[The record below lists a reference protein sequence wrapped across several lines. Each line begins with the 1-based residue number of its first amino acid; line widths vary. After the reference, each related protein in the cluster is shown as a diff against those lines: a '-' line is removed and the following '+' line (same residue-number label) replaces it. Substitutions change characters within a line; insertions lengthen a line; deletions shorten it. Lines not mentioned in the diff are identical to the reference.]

1 MMELYEIIQKINID
15 TIMKLNEEKRKQ
27 GSDDDGIFFDAI
39 MGLGQ
44 SLNYATLKRMVGEV
58 TEHEKLD
65 LFTAL
70 MLSVM
75 IAYLTLSE
83 DEKKEI
89 ATSQVEESN
98 KVMED
103 TLCRMIEESEPNDGG
118 IHVEADMVQ

>member
-1 MMELYEIIQKINID
+1 MELNEIIQKINID

-44 SLNYATLKRMVGEV
+44 SLNYATLKRRVGEV

-65 LFTAL
+65 LFTAIV
-70 MLSVM
+70 LSVM

-83 DEKKEI
+83 DERKKI
-89 ATSQVEESN
+89 TTTQVEESN

-103 TLCRMIEESEPNDGG
+103 TLRRMVEESELNDGG

>member
-1 MMELYEIIQKINID
+1 MELYEIIQKLDINI
-15 TIMKLNEEKRKQ
+15 IKRINEEKKRQ
-27 GSDDDGIFFDAI
+27 GSDNDGIFFDAI
-39 MGLGQ
+39 MELVQ
-44 SLNYATLKRMVGEV
+44 ILNYAALKRMAGEI

-65 LFTAL
+65 LFTTL

-89 ATSQVEESN
+89 ATSQAEGSN

-103 TLCRMIEESEPNDGG
+103 ILQRMIEESEMNEGG
-118 IHVEADMVQ
+118 IHVEANMVQ

>member
-1 MMELYEIIQKINID
+1 MELYEIIKKFDID
-15 TIMKLNEEKRKQ
+15 MIKRLNEEKKKQ
-27 GSDDDGIFFDAI
+27 GSDDDSIFFDAI

-44 SLNYATLKRMVGEV
+44 SLNYATIKRMTGEV

-65 LFTAL
+65 LFAAL

-89 ATSQVEESN
+89 ATSQVKESN

-103 TLCRMIEESEPNDGG
+103 TLQRMIEESGLNDGG
-118 IHVEADMVQ
+118 FHIEADMVQ

>member
-1 MMELYEIIQKINID
+1 MELHEIIQKINID

-44 SLNYATLKRMVGEV
+44 SLNFVPLKRMVGEV

-65 LFTAL
+65 LFTAIV
-70 MLSVM
+70 LSAM

-83 DEKKEI
+83 DEKKKI
-89 ATSQVEESN
+89 ATEQVEESN

-103 TLCRMIEESEPNDGG
+103 ALHRMIEESELNNDVF
-118 IHVEADMVQ
+118 HVEANMVQ

>member
-103 TLCRMIEESEPNDGG
+103 ALCRMIEESELNDGG
-118 IHVEADMVQ
+118 IHVEADMWQ

>member
-1 MMELYEIIQKINID
+1 MELYEIIKKFDID
-15 TIMKLNEEKRKQ
+15 MIKRLNEEKKKQ
-27 GSDDDGIFFDAI
+27 GSDNDGIFFDVI

-58 TEHEKLD
+58 TEHEKLYF
-65 LFTAL
+65 FTTL

-98 KVMED
+98 KVMEN
-103 TLCRMIEESEPNDGG
+103 TLQRMIEESELDDDG

>member
-1 MMELYEIIQKINID
+1 MELNEIIQKINID

-44 SLNYATLKRMVGEV
+44 SLNHATLKRMVGEV
-58 TEHEKLD
+58 TEHEKLY
-65 LFTAL
+65 LFNSL

-83 DEKKEI
+83 DERKEI
-89 ATSQVEESN
+89 TTTQVEELN
-98 KVMED
+98 KAMED
-103 TLCRMIEESEPNDGG
+103 TLRQMIEESEMNIGS
-118 IHVEADMVQ
+118 IHVKSDVVQ

>member
-1 MMELYEIIQKINID
+1 MELQEIIQKFDID
-15 TIMKLNEEKRKQ
+15 MIERLNEEKKKQ
-27 GSDDDGIFFDAI
+27 GSDNDGIFFDTI
-39 MGLGQ
+39 MGLRQ
-44 SLNYATLKRMVGEV
+44 SLNYASLKRMVGEV

-65 LFTAL
+65 FFTAL

-89 ATSQVEESN
+89 ATSQAEKSN

-103 TLCRMIEESEPNDGG
+103 TLRRMIEESELNDGG

>member
-1 MMELYEIIQKINID
+1 MELHEIIQKFDID
-15 TIMKLNEEKRKQ
+15 MIERLNEEKKKQ
-27 GSDDDGIFFDAI
+27 GSDNDGIFFDAI
-39 MGLGQ
+39 IGLGQ
-44 SLNYATLKRMVGEV
+44 NLNYATLKRMVGEV

-65 LFTAL
+65 LFTTL

-83 DEKKEI
+83 DEKKEV

-103 TLCRMIEESEPNDGG
+103 TLKRMIEESDLSDGG

>member
-39 MGLGQ
+39 MGLVQ
-44 SLNYATLKRMVGEV
+44 SLNYATLKRMAGEV

-103 TLCRMIEESEPNDGG
+103 TLCRMIEESELNDGG

>member
-1 MMELYEIIQKINID
+1 MELHEIIQNFDID
-15 TIMKLNEEKRKQ
+15 MIERLNEEKKKQ
-27 GSDDDGIFFDAI
+27 GSDNDGIFFDAI
-39 MGLGQ
+39 MALGQ
-44 SLNYATLKRMVGEV
+44 SLNYATHKRMVGEV
-58 TEHEKLD
+58 TRREKLD
-65 LFTAL
+65 LFTTL

-98 KVMED
+98 KVMEN
-103 TLCRMIEESEPNDGG
+103 TLQRMIEESELNDGG

>member
-1 MMELYEIIQKINID
+1 MELHEIIQKLDID
-15 TIMKLNEEKRKQ
+15 MIERLNEEKKKQ
-27 GSDDDGIFFDAI
+27 GSDNDGIFFDAI
-39 MGLGQ
+39 IGLGQ
-44 SLNYATLKRMVGEV
+44 NLNYATLKRMVGEV
-58 TEHEKLD
+58 TEREKLD
-65 LFTAL
+65 LFTTL
-70 MLSVM
+70 MLSVV

-103 TLCRMIEESEPNDGG
+103 TLQLMIEESELNDDG

>member
-1 MMELYEIIQKINID
+1 MELYEIIQKLDINMI
-15 TIMKLNEEKRKQ
+15 KRLNEEKKKQ

-39 MGLGQ
+39 MGLRQ
-44 SLNYATLKRMVGEV
+44 SLNFVTLKRMVGEV

-65 LFTAL
+65 LFTAIV
-70 MLSVM
+70 LSGM

-89 ATSQVEESN
+89 AISQVEKSN

-103 TLCRMIEESEPNDGG
+103 TLRRMIEESKLNDDG
-118 IHVEADMVQ
+118 IHVEANMVQ

>member
-1 MMELYEIIQKINID
+1 MELQEIIQKFSID
-15 TIMKLNEEKRKQ
+15 MIAKFNEEKKKQ

-44 SLNYATLKRMVGEV
+44 TLNFATLKRTVGEI

-65 LFTAL
+65 LFTAI

-75 IAYLTLSE
+75 IAYLALSE
-83 DEKKEI
+83 DEKKKI
-89 ATSQVEESN
+89 ATEQVEESN

-103 TLCRMIEESEPNDGG
+103 ALRRMIEESEMNIDR
-118 IHVEADMVQ
+118 INVEADMVQ

>member
-1 MMELYEIIQKINID
+1 MELNEIIQKINID

-39 MGLGQ
+39 MGMGQ
-44 SLNYATLKRMVGEV
+44 SLNFVTLKRMVGEV

-65 LFTAL
+65 LFTTIV
-70 MLSVM
+70 LSVM
-75 IAYLTLSE
+75 ITYLTLSE

-89 ATSQVEESN
+89 VISQVEESN

-103 TLCRMIEESEPNDGG
+103 ILRRMIEESELNDDG
-118 IHVEADMVQ
+118 IHVEANMVQ

>member
-27 GSDDDGIFFDAI
+27 GSDDDGIFFDVI

-58 TEHEKLD
+58 TEHEKLYF
-65 LFTAL
+65 FTTL

-98 KVMED
+98 KVMEN
-103 TLCRMIEESEPNDGG
+103 TLQRMIEESELNDGG